1 MNERDAVY
9 ATPLPTVAPFQFD
22 QTVVRVFPDMVTR
35 SVPGYSLLLSLVGLW
50 GARYVQPQTTV
61 YDLGCSLGA
70 ATWSVVRHVPHFDYR
85 VIAVDLSADMIAR
98 CHETQSAEISSVPI
112 DFVCADA
119 EAIPIENASLVIL
132 NLTLQFV
139 PLERRRQLLQKTYDG
154 IRPNGVLLLTEKV
167 AFDDPVQNEIQID
180 LHHDFKR
187 IHGYS
192 DLEIAQ
198 KRTALE
204 NVLIPE
210 SAEKQIERLHQV
222 GFATVGTWF
231 QAFNFLS
238 IAAIKTT

>member
-1 MNERDAVY
+1 MNERDLVY
-9 ATPLPTVAPFQFD
+9 ATPHPIISPFQFD
-22 QTVVRVFPDMVTR
+22 QSVVRVFPDMVAR
-35 SVPGYSLLLSLVGLW
+35 SVPGYSLLLSLIGIW
-50 GARYVQPQTTV
+50 AARYVSPHTTV

-70 ATWSVVRHVPHFDYR
+70 ATWSVVHHVPHQQYR
-85 VIAVDLSADMIAR
+85 VVAVDLSADMIAR
-98 CHETQSAEISSVPI
+98 CHETKSAEAPAIPI
-112 DFVCADA
+112 DFICADA
-119 EAIPIENASLVIL
+119 ENVPIADASLVIL

-139 PLERRRQLLQKTYDG
+139 PIERRKQLLQKIYAG

-167 AFDDPVQNEIQID
+167 VFEDPLQNEIQVE

-204 NVLIPE
+204 KVLIPE
-210 SAEKQIERLHQV
+210 SAEQQIERLRQV
-222 GFATVGTWF
+222 GFETVGIWF

-238 IAAIKTT
+238 IAAIKTE